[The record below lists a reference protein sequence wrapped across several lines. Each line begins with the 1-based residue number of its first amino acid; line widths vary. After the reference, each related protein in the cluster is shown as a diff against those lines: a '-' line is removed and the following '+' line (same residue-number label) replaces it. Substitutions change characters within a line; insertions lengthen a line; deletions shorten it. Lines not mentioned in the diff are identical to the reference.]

1 MKVTLDSFALYS
13 LAVGS
18 SASHPISGNLWTPEV
33 CDVDD
38 WEAAGQGFP
47 GQRVRS
53 FDSDDGG
60 LALFPFATAA
70 SRPVGV
76 EGKGKRNAMQS
87 IRKGE
92 KRSGSRSVMLHS

>member
-1 MKVTLDSFALYS
+1 M
-13 LAVGS
+13 
-18 SASHPISGNLWTPEV
+18 

-53 FDSDDGG
+53 LDGDGDGG
-60 LALFPFATAA
+60 LALFPFAIAA

-87 IRKGE
+87 KGE